1 MACFLVPAA
10 EAVVTTVAT
19 KVMQKKE
26 NEVSVEK
33 ASGAALDVKTHT
45 LPFSDKMK
53 WLNRMLWGGS
63 ALLAFEHLW
72 HGEVIPYFPF
82 LTAAYSA
89 ENTAEM
95 LREMSTVGVSMAVL
109 VTGVWAAMVAVSRV
123 IEKRPANMDTVC
135 AAEE

>member
-10 EAVVTTVAT
+10 EAVITTVAT
-19 KVMQKKE
+19 KVMKKKE
-26 NEVSVEK
+26 HQENVEEESALSVEK
-33 ASGAALDVKTHT
+33 SA

-53 WLNRMLWGGS
+53 WLNHMLWGGS

-89 ENTAEM
+89 ENTAAMLEEM
-95 LREMSTVGVSMAVL
+95 GTVGVSMAVL
-109 VTGVWAAMVAVSRV
+109 VTGVWAVMVAVTRAM
-123 IEKRPANMDTVC
+123 EKRPDTDALY
-135 AAEE
+135 AAGEE

>member
-26 NEVSVEK
+26 NRESAAGESAFGVEK
-33 ASGAALDVKTHT
+33 SV

-53 WLNRMLWGGS
+53 WLNHMLWGGS

-72 HGEVIPYFPF
+72 HGEVIPFFPF

-89 ENTAEM
+89 EETAAM
-95 LREMSTVGVSMAVL
+95 LREMGTVGVSMAVL
-109 VTGVWAAMVAVSRV
+109 VTGVWTVMVAVSRV
-123 IEKRPANMDTVC
+123 MEKKSAEADALC
-135 AAEE
+135 AAGEE